1 MPVTTSSQQTKL
13 AASSGQTSTPSA
25 LSSLL
30 TEAVEQVAQ
39 LGGEFNTAGQKLQSL
54 RNRLAEERFHL
65 AVLGQFKRGKSTLL
79 NALLGQTLL
88 PMSVVPL
95 TAGPIV
101 LAHFEAVVN
110 KLEQLQTGVQ
120 SFYDLP

>member
-1 MPVTTSSQQTKL
+1 M
-13 AASSGQTSTPSA
+13 
-25 LSSLL
+25 
-30 TEAVEQVAQ
+30 EQVAQ

-54 RNRLAEERFHL
+54 RNRLTEERFHL

-101 LAHFEAVVN
+101 LARFEAVVN